1 MMKTSVMFSAHAI
14 HVLVRNTLIFFVI
27 LFIGLF
33 AWLSLGIKVDT
44 FKFSKYRVEGL
55 YLKLDKKLILK
66 ADKVVIPKRKANP
79 SFDHVDETLE
89 RIKYVLTFFEHI
101 DLKEID
107 FNNNVL
113 GIYYLDNIIQLRSKD
128 YLIRGNIHREGK
140 MIKGTVPILQLKK
153 YNITMRGEFSYDL
166 HEDILETKGKFL
178 FQKAAGDFLAIKDKD
193 TIGFSLKSDTFSD
206 LRSIIDQFPMS
217 EGVKS
222 WVVDKVKAKSY
233 KLLSLSGKG
242 DIKNQAFHMDMEAL
256 EGEVLFSD
264 VSIDFKEGVAPIL
277 APSFVLSYSDD
288 KGLFFDLDKPRY
300 LGKKLD
306 GSTVSIVN
314 LRDDNATLH
323 LNLKLHTTYD
333 EKVQKLLQAYDIDIP
348 VLQKRGKVDAS
359 LNISIGLKSDDK
371 YFVTDVNLT
380 QGIVQIQNV
389 SLPIDSGSLHY
400 ENGFITL
407 KQVRLQNEYYAG
419 ILNGKLD
426 FTKKKLT
433 SVFDAEYVKIGKN
446 DERFIDLKKQKIP
459 FTLSYEK
466 GLHVEVPKFALSF
479 MHKGKGY
486 ALTVKDLNKVKPY
499 LSDTLPIEEGGE
511 VYVTTNDFEKYDFK
525 GILKRSSCF
534 LYEKNNV
541 CETRVPFGGNASAT
555 DVNFYAFDK
564 RLYFNKAKSRIK
576 IHDLNID
583 LKKFLATESKKS
595 KKVKKKKSRSMV
607 ILGKK
612 SNLRYGDYRLITDSY
627 DVEIKPNGDI
637 KAIGSTDGDIIKF
650 TKKKDVLTLQ
660 ALRIKDKVLH
670 PLINFEGLQHGRYSI
685 TKTGN
690 PEKVMKGEIIVEGGV
705 MKDFKAYNNTLAFV
719 NTIPALA
726 TLHKPGYSKEG
737 FMINSGVIDYRMIKR
752 TKIIFDSIYIKG
764 DSATIVGKG
773 ELDLEKKTI
782 NVELAIQVAREL
794 GKALGSIPL
803 VGYILVGQDKS
814 VTVGLNIT
822 GKLDKPKV
830 SVSAAKDILSYPL
843 ELIKRTFE
851 SPQHLLKSDTSLK

>member
-1 MMKTSVMFSAHAI
+1 MIKTSAMFSAHAI
-14 HVLVRNTLIFFVI
+14 HVLLRNTLIFFII

-33 AWLSLGIKVDT
+33 AWLSLGIEIDT

-66 ADKVVIPKRKANP
+66 ADKVVIPQRKENP
-79 SFDHVDETLE
+79 SFDHASETLE
-89 RIKYVLTFFEHI
+89 SIKYVLTFFEHI
-101 DLKEID
+101 DLKEIH
-107 FNNNVL
+107 FNNNIL
-113 GIYYLDNIIQLRSKD
+113 GIYYLDNIIQLSSND

-140 MIKGTVPILQLKK
+140 MLKGTVPILQLKK

-166 HEDILETKGKFL
+166 HEDILESKGKFL
-178 FQKAAGDFLAIKDKD
+178 FQKAAGDFLAIKDRD
-193 TIGFSLKSDTFSD
+193 TIGFSIKSDTFTD

-222 WVVDKVKAKSY
+222 WVVDKVQAKSY

-242 DIKNQAFHMDMEAL
+242 DIKDKAFKMDMETL
-256 EGEVLFSD
+256 RGEVLFSD
-264 VSIDFKEGVAPIL
+264 VRIDFKEGVAPVL
-277 APSFVLSYSDD
+277 ASSFILSYSDD
-288 KGLFFDLDKPRY
+288 KGLLFDLDKPRY
-300 LGKKLD
+300 LGKNLD

-314 LRDDNATLH
+314 LRDDNTTLN
-323 LNLKLHTTYD
+323 LNLKLHTAHD
-333 EKVQKLLQAYDIDIP
+333 EKVQKLLQAYAIDIP

-359 LNISIGLKSDDK
+359 LDISIGLKSDDK
-371 YFVTDVNLT
+371 HFATDVNFT
-380 QGIVQIQNV
+380 KGIVQIQNV
-389 SLPIDSGSLHY
+389 SLPIESGSLHY

-426 FTKKKLT
+426 LKKKKIT
-433 SVFDAEYVKIGKN
+433 SFFDAEYIEIGEK

-499 LSDTLPIEEGGE
+499 LSDTFPIEEGGE

-525 GILKRSSCF
+525 GVLKRSSCF

-541 CETRVPFGGNASAT
+541 CEARVPFQGDASAS

-564 RLYFNKAKSRIK
+564 RLHFNKVKSRIN
-576 IHDLNID
+576 IHNLNID
-583 LKKFLATESKKS
+583 LKKFLATERTKSKKS
-595 KKVKKKKSRSMV
+595 KKKKSTYSVV

-612 SNLRYGDYRLITDSY
+612 SNLRYGDYSLITDSY
-627 DVEIKPNGDI
+627 DVEIQPNGDI

-650 TKKKDVLTLQ
+650 TKKKDVLSLQ

-670 PLINFEGLQHGRYSI
+670 PLIDFEGLQHGRYSI
-685 TKTGN
+685 TKKGN
-690 PEKVMKGEIIVEGGV
+690 PEKIMKGEIIIEGGV
-705 MKDFKAYNNTLAFV
+705 MKDFKAYNNTLAFI

-726 TLHKPGYSKEG
+726 TLHKPGYSDEG
-737 FMINSGVIDYRMIKR
+737 FVITSGVIDYRMIGR
-752 TKIIFDSIYIKG
+752 SKIIFDSIYIKG

-782 NVELAIQVAREL
+782 NVELAIQIAREL

-803 VGYILVGQDKS
+803 VGYILVGKDKS
-814 VTVGLNIT
+814 LTVGLQIT
-822 GKLDKPKV
+822 GTLEKPNV

-843 ELIKRTFE
+843 ELIKRTIE
-851 SPQHLLKSDTSLK
+851 SPAQLLAPEK